1 MRGVPGAVFVLDT
14 RIEHIAVQEAN
25 RLEIPVIAI
34 LDSNCNPDHITY
46 PIPGNDDAIRSIKL
60 ITSRIAD
67 ACIEGAHLRTQRE
80 EADFKPVPPG
90 GDKAAAVITPG
101 IAGNNRT
108 LTVYPEGSLRM
119 AGSSHLVKE
128 LREKTGAGIL
138 DCQKALTE
146 NSNDIEKS
154 IDYLR
159 QKGLAA
165 ALKKSGRET
174 NQGLVHAYIHMGGK
188 IGVLIEVNC
197 ETDFVAR
204 NEEFK
209 AFVNDLALQVA
220 AGKPSYVKREEIPA
234 SLIEKER
241 SIYEGQAKEMGKP
254 PAAWPKIVEG
264 KLEKFFQESC
274 LIEQSFVKDPA
285 VLIKDLLALK
295 IAKIGENMNIRRF
308 TRYQLGEA

>member
-1 MRGVPGAVFVLDT
+1 
-14 RIEHIAVQEAN
+14 
-25 RLEIPVIAI
+25 
-34 LDSNCNPDHITY
+34 
-46 PIPGNDDAIRSIKL
+46 
-60 ITSRIAD
+60 
-67 ACIEGAHLRTQRE
+67 
-80 EADFKPVPPG
+80 
-90 GDKAAAVITPG
+90 
-101 IAGNNRT
+101 
-108 LTVYPEGSLRM
+108 M
-119 AGSSHLVKE
+119 AGSSQLVKE

-146 NSNDIEKS
+146 NGDDIEKS

-165 ALKKSGRET
+165 AAKKAGRET

-220 AGKPSYVKREEIPA
+220 AAKPSFVRREDIPA
-234 SLIEKER
+234 DVVEKEKV
-241 SIYEGQAKEMGKP
+241 IYEGQAKELGKP
-254 PAAWPKIVEG
+254 AAALPKIVEG

-274 LIEQSFVKDPA
+274 LMEQSFIKDPT
-285 VLIKDLLALK
+285 VTIKDLLAQK
-295 IAKIGENMNIRRF
+295 IAKIGENMIIRRF